1 MAEIFW
7 RFRLCA
13 WIVASSI
20 ILLIGKSIQRIP
32 NKGITL
38 FYSLLPEDVAAFP
51 LDYTFSDFKLYKW
64 ERCNLTDPGQK
75 KHLEIIND
83 QFGMK
88 HIVIRRGD
96 EITRGFNLEVHC
108 FWKANSF
115 TGGFEVRI
123 TFIIQ
128 YSGYY
133 ESNILIDTSEY
144 VIPFQKYSTTTR
156 SKRLMCN
163 DMSINV
169 NLESSESDKH
179 LEKFLRVKVFS
190 FTGDSEKIT
199 IPMKFKSRSNELF
212 IFGDYIVVSYIMND
226 YQTQTWVKVLQL
238 YKAQLKDELGDR
250 AERESVLTKQIDG
263 TVLQLFEGMICTYIS
278 IPIITDH
285 FLLQVTNFRMN
296 TTKFYLVSSNS
307 FNLKKSQEINVA
319 LENCRIRDFVSPR
332 YQKFYLYCLPRSR
345 TSMHALELTIRPFYL
360 KTINRVGSQIFDITT
375 LKRNLK
381 DFDLNY
387 TDIKIL
393 NVAFSFLNDK
403 EVPSFFLVIKTSA
416 LEYSHI
422 VSFSLNSDKIILM
435 GLSDNQYEMFE
446 VVEGINFY
454 FVNNFGLF
462 SIKSSHLER
471 VHYFKNL
478 ETGIYFFRHFCF
490 EGPAVCLIVKRH
502 NQFDMIVTVH
512 LISENQFPL
521 QRVYFNK
528 TYSFDQ
534 PVDDVMV
541 FRISPNLLNVVFS
554 YKVSIK
560 TSKVDNAWR
569 LVYQNISIDYPGFT
583 YSLQT
588 SEKIRDYLNL
598 KFTINKESS
607 GSIKLKDPESESLSV
622 MYFNDSRN
630 LIEPETVCELNQL
643 FSFQGPISSVRI
655 GEDTNPDVTL
665 QKVLN
670 LTQSFVLED
679 SDCWVMQRMENGTF
693 ACLSRNYEV
702 TLWDKE
708 SRILTSDI
716 KELGDSK
723 GFLSKICYESETQFI
738 VIEKDLLL
746 FFVCKVLEIETQE
759 ENAARIV

>member
-1 MAEIFW
+1 
-7 RFRLCA
+7 
-13 WIVASSI
+13 
-20 ILLIGKSIQRIP
+20 
-32 NKGITL
+32 
-38 FYSLLPEDVAAFP
+38 
-51 LDYTFSDFKLYKW
+51 
-64 ERCNLTDPGQK
+64 
-75 KHLEIIND
+75 
-83 QFGMK
+83 
-88 HIVIRRGD
+88 
-96 EITRGFNLEVHC
+96 
-108 FWKANSF
+108 
-115 TGGFEVRI
+115 
-123 TFIIQ
+123 
-128 YSGYY
+128 
-133 ESNILIDTSEY
+133 
-144 VIPFQKYSTTTR
+144 
-156 SKRLMCN
+156 
-163 DMSINV
+163 
-169 NLESSESDKH
+169 
-179 LEKFLRVKVFS
+179 
-190 FTGDSEKIT
+190 
-199 IPMKFKSRSNELF
+199 
-212 IFGDYIVVSYIMND
+212 
-226 YQTQTWVKVLQL
+226 
-238 YKAQLKDELGDR
+238 
-250 AERESVLTKQIDG
+250 
-263 TVLQLFEGMICTYIS
+263 
-278 IPIITDH
+278 
-285 FLLQVTNFRMN
+285 
-296 TTKFYLVSSNS
+296 
-307 FNLKKSQEINVA
+307 
-319 LENCRIRDFVSPR
+319 
-332 YQKFYLYCLPRSR
+332 
-345 TSMHALELTIRPFYL
+345 MHAFELTIRPFYL
-360 KTINRVGSQIFDITT
+360 KTIHRVGSQIFDITT

-454 FVNNFGLF
+454 FLNNFGLF

-471 VHYFKNL
+471 IHYFKNQ

-512 LISENQFPL
+512 LISENQFPF
-521 QRVYFNK
+521 QRVFFNK

-554 YKVSIK
+554 YKVPIK

-569 LVYQNISIDYPGFT
+569 LLYQNISIDYPGFT

-622 MYFNDSRN
+622 NYLNDSRN
-630 LIEPETVCELNQL
+630 LIEPETVYELNQL

-759 ENAARIV
+759 ENASRIVYVNITEFTSGRQAQPIFLYNLSTPAQSYQTESEVSSIVKTYYMRYEASIRSLVVVARFYGEVLVLDFQKNDAGVLDYQGRNSMTFPLLVESSKQYNLLSSSYLLVNQSLLISMYGVDSTHRLHVGSY